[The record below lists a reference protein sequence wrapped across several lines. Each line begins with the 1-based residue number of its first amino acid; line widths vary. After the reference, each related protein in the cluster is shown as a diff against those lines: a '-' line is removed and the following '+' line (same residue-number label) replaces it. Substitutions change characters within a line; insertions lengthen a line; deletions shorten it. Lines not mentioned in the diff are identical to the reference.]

1 MLIANFAN
9 LITFLNLVFGVTA
22 IFFTVHQQWHVA
34 CWCILASAACDGV
47 DGKIAKWLDQ
57 ESEFGRLFDTCSDLI
72 SFGVA
77 PSLLL
82 HQLGI
87 ALSWPYLSWGG
98 SIFFMASFF
107 RLVRFYIS
115 RNETEYFRGLPTTA
129 AASIL
134 AAEVLLCS
142 ANPWLSWILLYSQ
155 IFLSFFMISSIR
167 VYNPKKL
174 MSRFD
179 AIRKNKL

>member
-9 LITFLNLVFGVTA
+9 LITFFNLVFGITS
-22 IFFTVHQQWHVA
+22 IFFTVQGQWITA
-34 CWCILASAACDGV
+34 SWCILASSVCDGL

-57 ESEFGRLFDTCSDLI
+57 ESEFGRIFDTCSDLV
-72 SFGVA
+72 SFGAA

-82 HQLGI
+82 HQIGSS
-87 ALSWPYLSWGG
+87 LSWSYLSWGA

-134 AAEVLLCS
+134 SFEILIF
-142 ANPWLSWILLYSQ
+142 LSNGWTPWILLYSQ
-155 IFLSFFMISSIR
+155 IFLSFLMISSIR
-167 VYNPKKL
+167 VYNPKRL
-174 MSRFD
+174 ISHFETL
-179 AIRKNKL
+179 RKKD